1 MALTPFATIFARAAE
16 RKGGAAAIEAM
27 LPAMKSVDEL
37 RATSDDRWLACM
49 ARVVFQAGFSWTV
62 IEQKWPGFETAFQG
76 FEPHACAFMSDEQI
90 DALLKNPDIVRN
102 AAKIR
107 SVRENAVFVTE
118 LASKHGSAARFF
130 ADWPVTDQ
138 VGLLDLLK
146 ARGSRLGG
154 NSGPMLLRFMG
165 KDSFVISA
173 DVAKALVKWGAVD
186 KAPSSKKDM
195 AAVQAAFNA
204 WTAESG
210 RPSAHVSR
218 TLALSV
224 GEDD

>member
-1 MALTPFATIFARAAE
+1 MTLTPFAAIFARAAE

-37 RATSDDRWLACM
+37 RAIPDDRWLACM

-62 IEQKWPGFETAFQG
+62 IEQKWPGFEAAFDG
-76 FEPHACAFMSDEQI
+76 FAPHACAFMDDDRI
-90 DALLKNPDIVRN
+90 DALLKDPAIVRN

-107 SVRENAVFVTE
+107 SVRENAVFVTG
-118 LASKHGSAARFF
+118 LAKEHGSAARFF
-130 ADWPVTDQ
+130 ADWPVADQ

-146 ARGSRLGG
+146 RRGSRLGG

-186 KAPSSKKDM
+186 KAPSSKRDM

-210 RPSAHVSR
+210 RPVAHVSR

-224 GEDD
+224 GAED

>member
-1 MALTPFATIFARAAE
+1 MTLSPFAAIFARAAE
-16 RKGGAAAIEAM
+16 RKGGAAAIEAL

-37 RATSDDRWLACM
+37 RAIPDHRWLACM
-49 ARVVFQAGFSWTV
+49 ARVVFEAGFSWQV
-62 IEQKWPGFETAFQG
+62 IGQKWPGFEAAFQG
-76 FEPHACAFMSDEQI
+76 FEPHACAFMDDDRLDE
-90 DALLKNPDIVRN
+90 LLKDPAIVRN

-118 LASKHGSAARFF
+118 LAKEHGSAARFF

-146 ARGSRLGG
+146 RRGSRLGG

-173 DVAKALVKWGAVD
+173 DVAKALVTWGAVD

-204 WTAESG
+204 WATESG
-210 RPSAHVSR
+210 RPVAHVSR

-224 GEDD
+224 GAED